1 MRGVICWRGVWEC
14 VVDLADYAI
23 VGAAYLVK
31 RALIAFAVTAG
42 GASWLKRKR
51 GWNEDCVYIVNA
63 EPAVLRREVEW

>member
-42 GASWLKRKR
+42 GATGIMFALK
-51 GWNEDCVYIVNA
+51 
-63 EPAVLRREVEW
+63 VLGVLVKKKAGME